1 MVGIYLKNKI
11 IDIIYI
17 MQTNENYLNIN
28 APAVI
33 DDCVIMDEEAMFE
46 PVNTNTFNTVGSE
59 IVINIQNADSY
70 YRPSESRLVI
80 EGDLVKL
87 ADGTRYANNDRIGF
101 THNGPM
107 LLFSLFQYQLNGN
120 NIETVQ
126 NPGHASLIKGMAS
139 YSDDYSKS
147 SGLNMFW
154 LKDTNVGSTDAII
167 DSNTGFIARKD
178 LLLGNATITSG
189 NVGRFSVSIPLSHIF
204 GFCEDYDKVLYGCK
218 HTLRMLRASDSSAIF
233 RSTGT
238 NPGDGK
244 INIKRIAW
252 YIPQIRPSI
261 SHEQTLLNMI
271 NNKQSIDVTFRSRQ
285 FDSTAVPVALS
296 FSWRLSIQ
304 TGTEK
309 PRWILLAFNSPDATQ
324 GSNDALYLHSNLTN
338 AYVTIN
344 SADNRYPRID
354 ITTSFSD
361 NVINNAYYKFS
372 EFQKKYYGF
381 DKITTGSQVTPL
393 EYRAM
398 YPIFV
403 FDIRKQ
409 SERLKESVSDITIKT
424 TFSANPAAN
433 TMAYALVLSDR
444 LLKLQSD
451 GNKFS
456 VIYN

>member
-1 MVGIYLKNKI
+1 ML
-11 IDIIYI
+11 
-17 MQTNENYLNIN
+17 QTNESYLNIN
-28 APAVI
+28 DPVSI
-33 DDCVIMDEEAMFE
+33 DDSVYMDDEALFE
-46 PVNTNTFNTVGSE
+46 PVNTNTYNTVGSE
-59 IVINIQNADSY
+59 IIINIQNADSY

-80 EGDLVKL
+80 EGELVKL
-87 ADGTRYANNDRIGF
+87 ADGTRYANGDRIGF

-120 NIETVQ
+120 TIETIQ
-126 NPGHASLIKGMAS
+126 NPGHASLMKGMCS

-167 DSNTGFIARKD
+167 DANIGYLGRKD
-178 LLLGNATITSG
+178 LLLGNATIQSNTIG
-189 NVGRFSVSIPLSHIF
+189 AFSVSIPLSHIF

-218 HTLRMLRASDSSAIF
+218 HSLRMIRGSDSAAIF
-233 RSTGT
+233 RSSGT
-238 NPGDGK
+238 NPGNGK
-244 INIKRIAW
+244 LNITRIAW

-261 SHEQTLLNMI
+261 QIEQTLLNMI
-271 NNKQSIDVTFRSRQ
+271 NNKQSIDVAFRSRQ
-285 FDSTAVPVALS
+285 FDSIAVPIAQS
-296 FSWRLSIQ
+296 FSWRLSVQ

-309 PRWILLAFNSPDATQ
+309 PRWILLAFNSPNPSQA
-324 GSNDALYLHSNLTN
+324 SNNAVYLHSNLTN

-344 SADNRYPRID
+344 SADNRYPRVD
-354 ITTSFSD
+354 ITTSFAD
-361 NVINNAYYKFS
+361 NLMNHAYYKFA

-393 EYRAM
+393 EYRSL

-409 SERLKESVSDITIKT
+409 SERLKETVSDITIKT
-424 TFSANPAAN
+424 TFAANPAAN